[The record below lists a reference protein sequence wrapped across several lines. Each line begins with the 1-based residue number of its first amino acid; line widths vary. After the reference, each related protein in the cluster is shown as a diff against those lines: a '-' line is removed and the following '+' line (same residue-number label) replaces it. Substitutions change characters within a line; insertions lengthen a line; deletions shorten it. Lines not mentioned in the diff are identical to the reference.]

1 MNAKEQF
8 NQVPLSV
15 ERSQRSGQ
23 EKTDAVGVRRRAVA
37 RARQQARRQRQLAR
51 ASPTPTGTP
60 HWCRL
65 RADGAA
71 GVVIHC
77 FAGCTR
83 DDVLHALGTTWTIVR
98 AYYEIGEPSDDRDRD
113 RDREPAERC
122 PGRKGKSLEDQA
134 EAHGGVVKRTAYV
147 YRVPPGGPDEPIARK
162 VFRFD
167 FADGTKTIRQKITPE
182 FRETPVLY
190 KQARVENAIAAG
202 KPVYV
207 CEGEKAVDRLNAHFR
222 ELAGPGGKLP
232 AAATCF
238 ARRLP
243 RLDTTDRRFARRRSR
258 GQDHRRQRR
267 ARFPLRPRCPRQP

>member
-1 MNAKEQF
+1 M
-8 NQVPLSV
+8 
-15 ERSQRSGQ
+15 
-23 EKTDAVGVRRRAVA
+23 
-37 RARQQARRQRQLAR
+37 
-51 ASPTPTGTP
+51 
-60 HWCRL
+60 
-65 RADGAA
+65 
-71 GVVIHC
+71 
-77 FAGCTR
+77 
-83 DDVLHALGTTWTIVR
+83 LHALGTTWTIVR

-232 AAATCF
+232 ALPPARPAAPKAGHHRPALCST
-238 ARRLP
+238 AQS
-243 RLDTTDRRFARRRSR
+243 RSR
-258 GQDHRRQRR
+258 SSPTTTCPVSTTPAMSATALTLTLRSQSSSRPPR
-267 ARFPLRPRCPRQP
+267 APDMTSASTWTRISVLMICARSISTRS